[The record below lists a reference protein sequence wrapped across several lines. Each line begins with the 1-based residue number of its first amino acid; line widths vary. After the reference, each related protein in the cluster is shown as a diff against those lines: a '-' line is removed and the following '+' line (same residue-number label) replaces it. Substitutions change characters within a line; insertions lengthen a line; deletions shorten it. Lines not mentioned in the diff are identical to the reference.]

1 MSTNRL
7 AEKLEMSKTE
17 MSAFLTSDEQT
28 FKKMGN
34 SNYNYGFETFPENR
48 EGVTSMLQ
56 ILCKNLFV
64 TLGRKVSP
72 I

>member
-28 FKKMGN
+28 FKQMGN
-34 SNYNYGFETFPENR
+34 SNYCAELRLEKKDSSRPDKKAGTEKEFAR
-48 EGVTSMLQ
+48 Q
-56 ILCKNLFV
+56 
-64 TLGRKVSP
+64 
-72 I
+72 

>member
-28 FKKMGN
+28 FKQMGN
-34 SNYNYGFETFPENR
+34 SNYCGQIMR
-48 EGVTSMLQ
+48 EKKKKTVMRFWEEGK
-56 ILCKNLFV
+56 IA
-64 TLGRKVSP
+64 
-72 I
+72 